1 MNLWLLLLLTT
12 GACGKIEKVQDSFI
26 GLTTNNSLTMA
37 ELRIGFLYRHDPVK
51 EPNGYDYLDFENTQY
66 RLGAMT
72 PEARSSL
79 TNLPKGQRV
88 QVVFK
93 GKFAKRAGLSTVNP
107 SLDFDIVELETL
119 AKQ

>member
-1 MNLWLLLLLTT
+1 MKIWLVLLLIT

-37 ELRIGFLYRHDPVK
+37 ELKLGFLYRHDPAK
-51 EPNGYDYLDFENTQY
+51 EPNGFDYLDFENTQY

-72 PEARSSL
+72 TEARSALSS
-79 TNLPKGQRV
+79 LPKGQRV
-88 QVVFK
+88 KVVFK
-93 GKFAKRAGLSTVNP
+93 GKFAKRAGLSTANP
-107 SLDFDIVELETL
+107 SLDFDIVELETI